1 MQTGHAGNA
10 GGGYKRGQD
19 NRECE
24 MELRDFDLRAKLRRG
39 QDLPRGG
46 GHCFSCN

>member
-1 MQTGHAGNA
+1 MQTGHTGNA

-19 NRECE
+19 DREGE
-24 MELRDFDLRAKLRRG
+24 MEQRDFDLRAKLRRD

-46 GHCFSCN
+46 GHCLNCN